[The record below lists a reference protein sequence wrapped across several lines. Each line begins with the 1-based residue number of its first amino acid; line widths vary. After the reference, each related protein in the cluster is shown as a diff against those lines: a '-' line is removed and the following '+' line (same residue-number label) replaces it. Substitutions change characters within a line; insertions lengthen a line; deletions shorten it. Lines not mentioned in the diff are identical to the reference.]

1 MEERSGICADRGEY
15 YRGEGDVDGEVGLHL
30 ASIKRLAHFIRQG
43 SPFVYDQLV
52 EIELARSRAV
62 RYPYSVLVELNT
74 ETMFLENSIVHCAD
88 ARISR
93 HRPRV

>member
-15 YRGEGDVDGEVGLHL
+15 YRGEGNVDGEVGLHL
-30 ASIKRLAHFIRQG
+30 ASIKRLAHSIRQG

-62 RYPYSVLVELNT
+62 RYPCSEVELNT